1 MTYKEFSS
9 PHSSKSPIQDS
20 ARVADL
26 LSLPLKPLVPF
37 NLAAQPPHPQTHLKP
52 CRSLFRG
59 LCAERTASAQAA
71 QCRPVDS
78 VVAAVPRDAA
88 ICSRPG
94 CGKQRRGEA
103 SAPQERQFLR
113 PRGSAWAE
121 GGGPGLGSLYLSPPI
136 GDPSLCPP
144 PSG

>member
-9 PHSSKSPIQDS
+9 PHSSESPIQDS

-26 LSLPLKPLVPF
+26 LSLPLKPLAPLH
-37 NLAAQPPHPQTHLKP
+37 LAAQPPRPQTHLKP

-59 LCAERTASAQAA
+59 LWAERAASAQAA

-94 CGKQRRGEA
+94 CGKQRKG
-103 SAPQERQFLR
+103 QGQR
-113 PRGSAWAE
+113 PPTGDSFSGPGALPGL

-136 GDPSLCPP
+136 RDPSLCPQ

>member
-9 PHSSKSPIQDS
+9 PHSSESPIQDS

-26 LSLPLKPLVPF
+26 LSLPLKPLAPLH
-37 NLAAQPPHPQTHLKP
+37 LAAQPPRPQTHLKP
-52 CRSLFRG
+52 CRSLFLG
-59 LCAERTASAQAA
+59 LWAERAASAQAA

-94 CGKQRRGEA
+94 CGKQRKG
-103 SAPQERQFLR
+103 
-113 PRGSAWAE
+113 PRRSTCLAGVTNC
-121 GGGPGLGSLYLSPPI
+121 
-136 GDPSLCPP
+136 PSLRGTEGLPRVFRAKP
-144 PSG
+144 GKAPDTPEQVSQSP